1 MKDLTKLGYLV
12 VNAFFWGI
20 GILIGYTV
28 LEMIFDKFDGLEN
41 IIIRIIFLTIVG
53 GVYQCLFINLLIKK
67 HNESF

>member
-1 MKDLTKLGYLV
+1 MKDLKKIGYLV

-41 IIIRIIFLTIVG
+41 IIIRIIFLTVVG
-53 GVYQCLFINLLIKK
+53 GIAMAIYKSFDKK
-67 HNESF
+67 V